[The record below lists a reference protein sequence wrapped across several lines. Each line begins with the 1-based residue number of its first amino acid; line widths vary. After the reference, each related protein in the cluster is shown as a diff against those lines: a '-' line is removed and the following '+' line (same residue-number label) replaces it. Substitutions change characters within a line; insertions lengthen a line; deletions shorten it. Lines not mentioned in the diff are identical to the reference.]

1 MEFKNF
7 VFRNSKKILVVLIL
21 ILCVLAYC
29 YYDLIFHESFARE
42 DFSNQVVKMA
52 EQNENPIFKVHKII
66 LYSSANAVDK
76 SENESLK
83 DLSICQYTDIAI
95 YIDNTS
101 TIYDITPENT
111 VKKMY
116 IDSIK
121 ITTNSDKGHQ
131 YVNYKNALDFAKYKD
146 IKENENDKI
155 EYNVITTNEENE
167 KHDYSTPTFYTDCS
181 NPITLEYMNK
191 DIVTNFAVSNS
202 NEKTISFNGKILKEA
217 GINLQDINYT
227 LSFNVNIINNKN
239 EHFVCNVKFDV
250 DLNKDNGNSMEKG
263 YLYEN
268 NTVSGSEYNFFKFVR

>member
-95 YIDNTS
+95 YIESIRSGAQRSLTS
-101 TIYDITPENT
+101 A
-111 VKKMY
+111 KM
-116 IDSIK
+116 
-121 ITTNSDKGHQ
+121 
-131 YVNYKNALDFAKYKD
+131 
-146 IKENENDKI
+146 
-155 EYNVITTNEENE
+155 
-167 KHDYSTPTFYTDCS
+167 
-181 NPITLEYMNK
+181 
-191 DIVTNFAVSNS
+191 
-202 NEKTISFNGKILKEA
+202 
-217 GINLQDINYT
+217 
-227 LSFNVNIINNKN
+227 
-239 EHFVCNVKFDV
+239 
-250 DLNKDNGNSMEKG
+250 
-263 YLYEN
+263 
-268 NTVSGSEYNFFKFVR
+268 R